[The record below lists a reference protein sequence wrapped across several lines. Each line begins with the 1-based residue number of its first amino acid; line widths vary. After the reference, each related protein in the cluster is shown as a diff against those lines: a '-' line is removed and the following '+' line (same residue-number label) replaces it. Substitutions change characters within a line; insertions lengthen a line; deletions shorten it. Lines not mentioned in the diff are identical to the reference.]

1 MSCTQKKREEGK
13 EEGKEEG
20 RGGEGGGVVVSS
32 GSQEAS
38 VNSRVG
44 GCIIPRPFLLPTYKF
59 RGRNY
64 DYRLILG
71 RKTFFR
77 AINSI
82 CSWGSSDGNKNF

>member
-44 GCIIPRPFLLPTYKF
+44 GCIIPRLFYCRRT
-59 RGRNY
+59 
-64 DYRLILG
+64 
-71 RKTFFR
+71 
-77 AINSI
+77 
-82 CSWGSSDGNKNF
+82 NFEGEITIIG